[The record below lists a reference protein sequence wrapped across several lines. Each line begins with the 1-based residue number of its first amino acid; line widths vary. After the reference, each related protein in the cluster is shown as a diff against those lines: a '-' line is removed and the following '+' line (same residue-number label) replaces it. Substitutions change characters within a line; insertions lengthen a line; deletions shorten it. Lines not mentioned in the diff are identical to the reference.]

1 MTRSRDLITL
11 DEARQRAAI
20 SPDECRA
27 LLGLSRNA
35 MYSALCRGDVESL
48 RIGGRIVI
56 PVPALLALLGEKP

>member
-11 DEARQRAAI
+11 DEARQRGAV
-20 SPDECRA
+20 SPDQCRA

-56 PVPALLALLGEKP
+56 PVPALMTLLGERE